1 MKGIKVEW
9 CENWIKARF
18 ARLPVK
24 NGGIEAGY
32 FWKLADGLAV
42 DNDGELCRLHSCC
55 SFPGP
60 CHRQAG

>member
-32 FWKLADGLAV
+32 FWKLAEESGL
-42 DNDGELCRLHSCC
+42 RLRKPYPHLKC
-55 SFPGP
+55 
-60 CHRQAG
+60 